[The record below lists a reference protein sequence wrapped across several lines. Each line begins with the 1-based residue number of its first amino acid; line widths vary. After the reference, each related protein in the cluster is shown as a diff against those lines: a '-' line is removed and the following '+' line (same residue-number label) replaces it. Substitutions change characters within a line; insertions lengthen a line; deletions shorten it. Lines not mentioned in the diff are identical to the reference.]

1 MAQMIPETIPSRS
14 SQGEKDLFAVL
25 KSQLPDTF
33 IVWYEPTIERLLP
46 DFVILGPTF
55 GLLILEVKG
64 WSSNSIESASHDFFA
79 IRYRKAGKIRVES
92 NANPLKQGHNYFGP
106 IADQMK
112 QRPLLCQPDGNYRGK
127 LCFPIGV
134 GAVMSNITCEQ
145 SRATALYSVL
155 EQPAV
160 AYRDELLQ
168 WADFSSDD
176 LINRLKEMFKADF
189 SFPTL
194 TADQVNTIK
203 GSIHPTMAIKEVPA
217 VPDSLPP
224 EVRYTLPS
232 DATRLLSLDIEQERI
247 ARTMQSGH
255 RLVSGVAGSGKTLI
269 LLSRAKALAN
279 RLNPQR
285 VLILCYNITLAA
297 HLRSLLHSDTRN
309 PQYRQSIEVFNF
321 HDWAK
326 SVLGRLPNPERLPES
341 EQYDSFLGKQLLSHL
356 EHLPVDRRWD
366 AVLVD
371 EAHTFDQS
379 WFPCCVAA
387 LKDKEDGDLL
397 IVSDRNQGLY
407 PRREFSWKAV
417 GIKIVGRGRSK
428 ILSQNYRN
436 TQEIL
441 SAAWAVLKQSE
452 DKPDA
457 AFPTV
462 QPSAALRRGAV
473 PVLHLTP
480 SKLKAVTQLVTQVEQ
495 FCNQGYAPADI
506 AVVYKQ
512 KTGRAS
518 SAFEALMQQLSQKQ
532 MMPYWVT
539 ESKEHKRCYD
549 SQRPGV
555 RVVTALSSLGL
566 EFKLVLLLWVEQFW
580 GCHNADLQQAERD
593 RRQLYV
599 AMTRAQ
605 DDLHLFSGGNARI
618 VQELRSSE
626 NFQVR

>member
-1 MAQMIPETIPSRS
+1 MST
-14 SQGEKDLFAVL
+14 
-25 KSQLPDTF
+25 DTF
-33 IVWYEPTIERLLP
+33 IVWYEPTIDRLLP

-64 WSSNSIESASHDFFA
+64 RFANNIESASHDFFA
-79 IRYRKAGKIRVES
+79 IRYRKDGRTRVES

-112 QRPLLCQPDGNYRGK
+112 QRPLLCQPHGNYRGK

-134 GAVMSNITCEQ
+134 GAVMSNITCQQ
-145 SRATALYSVL
+145 SKESALYPVL
-155 EQPAV
+155 AQPAV

-176 LINRLKEMFKADF
+176 LTTRLKEMFKTDF
-189 SFPTL
+189 SFPVL
-194 TADQVNTIK
+194 TADQISTIK
-203 GSIHPTMAIKEVPA
+203 GLIHPTTAMKEVLV
-217 VPDSLPP
+217 VPDSLPL
-224 EVRYTLPS
+224 EVTYTLPS

-269 LLSRAKALAN
+269 LLARAKALAN
-279 RLNPQR
+279 RLNSPR

-309 PQYRQSIEVFNF
+309 PQYKQFIEVFNF
-321 HDWAK
+321 HEWAK
-326 SVLGRLPNPERLPES
+326 SVLGRLPNPKEYPPAA
-341 EQYDSFLGKQLLSHL
+341 YDPLLGAQLLSQL
-356 EHLPVDRRWD
+356 QSLPIDRRWD

-379 WFPCCVAA
+379 WLPCCVAA
-387 LKDKEDGDLL
+387 LKDREDGDLL

-407 PRREFSWKAV
+407 QRREFSWESV
-417 GIKIVGRGRSK
+417 GIKARGRSK
-428 ILSQNYRN
+428 RLSQNYRN

-441 SAAWAVLKQSE
+441 SAAWAVLRPSE
-452 DKPDA
+452 SKPDT

-462 QPSAALRRGAV
+462 EPSAALRRGAV
-473 PVLHLTP
+473 PVLHLNS
-480 SKLKAVTQLVTQVEQ
+480 SKLGAVTQLVTQIEQ

-506 AVVYKQ
+506 AVVYKY
-512 KTGRAS
+512 KTKKESPAFQILMEQLGR
-518 SAFEALMQQLSQKQ
+518 KQ

-539 ESKEHKRCYD
+539 ASQEHKRHYD

-580 GCHNADLQQAERD
+580 GCHDSNSQQAERD

-605 DDLHLFSGGNARI
+605 DELHLFSGGNARI
-618 VQELRSSE
+618 IQELCSSK
-626 NFQVR
+626 NFQLC

>member
-1 MAQMIPETIPSRS
+1 MAQMIPETIPSKA
-14 SQGEKDLFAVL
+14 SQGEKNLFAAL

-33 IVWYEPTIERLLP
+33 IVWYEPTIDRLLP

-64 WSSNSIESASHDFFA
+64 WFANNIESASHDFFA
-79 IRYRKAGKIRVES
+79 IRYQKDGRTRVES

-112 QRPLLCQPDGNYRGK
+112 QRPLLCRPHGNYRGK

-134 GAVMSNITCEQ
+134 GAVMSNITCQQ
-145 SRATALYSVL
+145 SKETALYPVL

-176 LINRLKEMFKADF
+176 LINRLKEMFKTDF
-189 SFPTL
+189 PFPKL
-194 TADQVNTIK
+194 TADQVSTIK
-203 GSIHPTMAIKEVPA
+203 GSIHPTTAIKEVPV

-224 EVRYTLPS
+224 DVTYTLPS

-269 LLSRAKALAN
+269 LLARAKALAN
-279 RLNPQR
+279 RLNSQR

-309 PQYRQSIEVFNF
+309 PQYRQSIQVFNF
-321 HDWAK
+321 HAWAK
-326 SVLGRLPNPERLPES
+326 SVLGRLPNPKQFSKPD
-341 EQYDSFLGKQLLSHL
+341 QYDPFLGAQLLSQL
-356 EHLPVDRRWD
+356 QQLLIDRRWD

-387 LKDKEDGDLL
+387 LKNREDGDLL

-407 PRREFSWKAV
+407 RRSEFSWESV
-417 GIKIVGRGRSK
+417 GIKARGRSK
-428 ILSQNYRN
+428 RLSQNYRN

-441 SAAWAVLKQSE
+441 SAAWAVLRPSE
-452 DKPDA
+452 SKPDN
-457 AFPTV
+457 AFSTV
-462 QPSAALRRGAV
+462 EPSAALRRGAV
-473 PVLHLTP
+473 PVLHLNS
-480 SKLKAVTQLVTQVEQ
+480 SKLGAVTQLVTQIEQ
-495 FCNQGYAPADI
+495 FCDQGYAPADI

-512 KTGRAS
+512 KTREDS
-518 SAFEALMQQLSQKQ
+518 SAFQALMEQLQQNR

-539 ESKEHKRCYD
+539 ESDDRKRNYD

-566 EFKLVLLLWVEQFW
+566 EFKLVLLLWVEQFRD
-580 GCHNADLQQAERD
+580 CHHANPQQAERD

-605 DDLHLFSGGNARI
+605 DELHLFSGGSARI
-618 VQELRSSE
+618 IQELCSSE
-626 NFQVR
+626 NFRVR

>member
-1 MAQMIPETIPSRS
+1 MAQMIPETIPDKT
-14 SQGEKDLFAVL
+14 SQGEKNLFAAL

-33 IVWYEPTIERLLP
+33 IVWYEPTINRLLP

-64 WSSNSIESASHDFFA
+64 WFANNVESASHDFFA
-79 IRYRKAGKIRVES
+79 IRYRKAGKTRIES
-92 NANPLKQGHNYFGP
+92 HANPLKQGHNYFGP

-112 QRPLLCQPDGNYRGK
+112 QRPLLCWQQGNYRGK

-145 SRATALYSVL
+145 SKETALYPVL

-168 WADFSSDD
+168 WADFPSDD
-176 LINRLKEMFKADF
+176 LINRLKEMFKTDF
-189 SFPTL
+189 SFPAL
-194 TADQVNTIK
+194 TADQISTIK
-203 GSIHPTMAIKEVPA
+203 GLIYPTTAIREVPVVA
-217 VPDSLPP
+217 DSLPQD
-224 EVRYTLPS
+224 VTYTLPD

-269 LLSRAKALAN
+269 LLARAKALAN
-279 RLNPQR
+279 RLNPQQ

-321 HDWAK
+321 HEWAK
-326 SVLGRLPNPERLPES
+326 SVLGRLPNPKQLPTS
-341 EQYDSFLGKQLLSHL
+341 EQYDPFLGAQLLSRL
-356 EHLPVDRRWD
+356 QQLPVDRRWD

-371 EAHTFDQS
+371 EAHTFDES

-387 LKDKEDGDLL
+387 LKDREDGDLL

-407 PRREFSWKAV
+407 QRREFSWLSV
-417 GIKIVGRGRSK
+417 GIQARGRSK
-428 ILSQNYRN
+428 RLSQNYRN

-441 SAAWAVLKQSE
+441 SAAWAVLRPSE
-452 DKPDA
+452 SKPDT

-462 QPSAALRRGAV
+462 EPSAALRQGEV
-473 PVLHLTP
+473 PVLHLNS
-480 SKLKAVTQLVTQVEQ
+480 SKLEAVTRLVTQIEQ

-512 KTGRAS
+512 KTGKES
-518 SAFEALMQQLSQKQ
+518 FAFQALMEQLGQKQ

-539 ESKEHKRCYD
+539 ESTEHKRRYD

-555 RVVTALSSLGL
+555 RIVTALSSLGL
-566 EFKLVLLLWVEQFW
+566 EFKLVLLLWVEQFRD
-580 GCHNADLQQAERD
+580 CHHADLQQAERD

-605 DDLHLFSGGNARI
+605 DELHLFSGGSARI
-618 VQELRSSE
+618 IQELCSSE

>member
-1 MAQMIPETIPSRS
+1 MAQMIPETIPSKA
-14 SQGEKDLFAVL
+14 SQGEKNLFSAL
-25 KSQLPDTF
+25 KSQLPDAF
-33 IVWYEPTIERLLP
+33 IVWYEPTIDRLLP

-64 WSSNSIESASHDFFA
+64 WFANNIESASHDFFA
-79 IRYRKAGKIRVES
+79 IRYQKAGRTRVES

-112 QRPLLCQPDGNYRGK
+112 QRPLLCRPHGNYRGK

-134 GAVMSNITCEQ
+134 GAVMSNITCQQ
-145 SRATALYSVL
+145 SKETALYPVL

-168 WADFSSDD
+168 WANFSSDD
-176 LINRLKEMFKADF
+176 LINRLKEMFKTDF
-189 SFPTL
+189 SFPDL
-194 TADQVNTIK
+194 TPDQVSTIK
-203 GSIHPTMAIKEVPA
+203 GLIHPTTAIKEVPV
-217 VPDSLPP
+217 VPDSLPSD
-224 EVRYTLPS
+224 VMYTLPS
-232 DATRLLSLDIEQERI
+232 NATRLLSLDIEQERI

-269 LLSRAKALAN
+269 LLARAKALAN
-279 RLNPQR
+279 RLNSPR

-309 PQYRQSIEVFNF
+309 PQYRQSIQVFHF
-321 HDWAK
+321 HAWAK
-326 SVLGRLPNPERLPES
+326 SVLGRLPNPKKLPPS
-341 EQYDSFLGKQLLSHL
+341 VAYDPFLGAQLLNQL
-356 EHLPVDRRWD
+356 QQLPVDRRWD
-366 AVLVD
+366 SVLVD

-387 LKDKEDGDLL
+387 LKDREDGDLL

-407 PRREFSWKAV
+407 QRSEFSWQSVGVKA
-417 GIKIVGRGRSK
+417 RGRSK
-428 ILSQNYRN
+428 RLSQNYRN

-441 SAAWAVLKQSE
+441 SAAWAVLRPSE
-452 DKPDA
+452 GKPDN

-462 QPSAALRRGAV
+462 EPSAALRQGAV
-473 PVLHLTP
+473 PVLHLNS
-480 SKLKAVTQLVTQVEQ
+480 SKLGAVTQLVTQMEQ

-512 KTGRAS
+512 KTREELS
-518 SAFEALMQQLSQKQ
+518 VFPVLIEQLRQKQ

-539 ESKEHKRCYD
+539 ESDGCKRNYD

-555 RVVTALSSLGL
+555 RIVTALSSLGL
-566 EFKLVLLLWVEQFW
+566 EFKLVLLLWIEQFRD
-580 GCHNADLQQAERD
+580 CHHADSQKAERD
-593 RRQLYV
+593 RR
-599 AMTRAQ
+599 
-605 DDLHLFSGGNARI
+605 
-618 VQELRSSE
+618 
-626 NFQVR
+626 

>member
-1 MAQMIPETIPSRS
+1 MAQMIPETIPSKA
-14 SQGEKDLFAVL
+14 SQGEKNLFAAL
-25 KSQLPDTF
+25 ESQLPDTF
-33 IVWYEPTIERLLP
+33 IVWYEPTIDRLLP

-64 WSSNSIESASHDFFA
+64 WFANSIESASHDFFS
-79 IRYRKAGKIRVES
+79 IRYKKAGRTRIES

-112 QRPLLCQPDGNYRGK
+112 QCPLLCWPQGNYRGK

-134 GAVMSNITCEQ
+134 GAVMSNITCQQ
-145 SRATALYSVL
+145 SQENNLYPVL
-155 EQPAV
+155 AQPAV

-168 WADFSSDD
+168 WPDFSSDD
-176 LINRLKEMFKADF
+176 LTTRLKEMFKTDF

-194 TADQVNTIK
+194 TADQVSTVK
-203 GSIHPTMAIKEVPA
+203 GLIHPTTAIKEIPVVA
-217 VPDSLPP
+217 DSLPP
-224 EVRYTLPS
+224 DAPYTLP
-232 DATRLLSLDIEQERI
+232 DGATRLLSLDIEQERI

-269 LLSRAKALAN
+269 LLARAKALAN

-297 HLRSLLHSDTRN
+297 HLRSLLHNDTRN
-309 PQYRQSIEVFNF
+309 PQYRQSIEVLNF
-321 HDWAK
+321 HAWAK
-326 SVLGRLPNPERLPES
+326 TVLRHLPNVKQVPDGEYDPLLGQQMLNRL
-341 EQYDSFLGKQLLSHL
+341 QQ
-356 EHLPVDRRWD
+356 LPVDRRWD

-379 WFPCCVAA
+379 WFSCCVAA
-387 LKDKEDGDLL
+387 LKDREDGDLL

-407 PRREFSWKAV
+407 QRREFSWKSV
-417 GIKIVGRGRSK
+417 GIKAVGRGRSK
-428 ILSQNYRN
+428 MLSQNYRN

-441 SAAWAVLKQSE
+441 SAAWAVLRPSE
-452 DKPDA
+452 SKPDT

-462 QPSAALRRGAV
+462 EPSAALRRGAL
-473 PVLHLTP
+473 PVLHLAS
-480 SKLKAVTQLVTQVEQ
+480 SKLEAVTQLVIQIEQ

-506 AVVYKQ
+506 AVIYK
-512 KTGRAS
+512 KKNDRKS
-518 SAFEALMQQLSQKQ
+518 SVLQMLMDQLNQKQ

-539 ESKEHKRCYD
+539 VDQETKRHYD

-566 EFKLVLLLWVEQFW
+566 EFKLVLLLWVEQFQN
-580 GCHNADLQQAERD
+580 CHNADLQLAERD

-605 DDLHLFSGGNARI
+605 DELHLFSGGNGRI
-618 VQELRSSE
+618 VQELRDSR
-626 NFQVR
+626 NFWIC